1 MLEAGELDAL
11 FTARAPSC
19 FDRKAPNVRRLF
31 LNPRQTERDYYAKTG
46 LFPIMHM
53 IGVRKSLVAKYP
65 WLPTS
70 LYKAFCAAKDIAMK
84 EVRDVSALYVTL
96 PWLVAEAIETA
107 EFMGDDFWRY
117 GVNENLKEIDT
128 LTRYAF
134 EQGLVDRKVSADEL
148 FAKETYELSII

>member
-1 MLEAGELDAL
+1 
-11 FTARAPSC
+11 
-19 FDRKAPNVRRLF
+19 
-31 LNPRQTERDYYAKTG
+31 
-46 LFPIMHM
+46 
-53 IGVRKSLVAKYP
+53 
-65 WLPTS
+65 
-70 LYKAFCAAKDIAMK
+70 MK